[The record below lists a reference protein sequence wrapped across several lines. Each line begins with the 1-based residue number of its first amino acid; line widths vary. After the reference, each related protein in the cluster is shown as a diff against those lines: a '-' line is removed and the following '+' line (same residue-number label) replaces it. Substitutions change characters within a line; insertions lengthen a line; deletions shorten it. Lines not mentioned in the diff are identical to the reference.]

1 MLNYSLKMLKFALI
15 ATTSSRGHALGGI
28 RLRTMPTSSAI
39 YSTTTSSSSSSSS
52 SIAPTAKNLLVRSTM
67 RTLSEALL

>member
-1 MLNYSLKMLKFALI
+1 
-15 ATTSSRGHALGGI
+15 
-28 RLRTMPTSSAI
+28 MPTSSAI
-39 YSTTTSSSSSSSS
+39 YSTTTSSSSSSS

>member
-52 SIAPTAKNLLVRSTM
+52 IAPTAKNLLVRSTM

>member
-39 YSTTTSSSSSSSS
+39 YSTTTSSSSSS
-52 SIAPTAKNLLVRSTM
+52 IAPTAKNLLVRSTM